1 MNPKSKSIDDIINA
15 SNIFK
20 FLSEAKSDN
29 TNVDVGKGDIKDP
42 NIESSLLNLIKAA
55 GFSETSPEAIALE
68 AINKKYGSP
77 HVDIMD
83 LEDFIKR
90 GMVFKTEID
99 DISGVTNEDLKY
111 SDYLYDD
118 KTGKY
123 TRVSPR
129 AFFSQMSDDDILR
142 QYRKKTGKYAYKLK
156 DEKGIE
162 RATIIRDE
170 EKEPLLRR
178 LFGVGQRNYQGGDFR
193 SDEVARSLIGKREVV
208 PDDFEINYTDTLHI
222 PPPRP
227 GNLYK
232 YFAELAHAAQ
242 LKGLNYEQRLE
253 DSRKATEEGRRLGE
267 ERYYTPGTIE
277 YEAHSGGKHGR
288 GIAGDLKNEYSDLVK
303 AIAKAVPIEL
313 LFK

>member
-1 MNPKSKSIDDIINA
+1 MNNEKSIDDIISA
-15 SNIFK
+15 SS
-20 FLSEAKSDN
+20 LSEALSAAVSDK
-29 TNVDVGKGDIKDP
+29 TNVDVSRGDIKDP

-55 GFSETSPEAIALE
+55 GFSETSLEAIALKR
-68 AINKKYGSP
+68 INKKYGNP
-77 HVDIMD
+77 RVDIMS

-99 DISGVTNEDLKY
+99 DISGVTNEDLKFANY
-111 SDYLYDD
+111 TYDD

-123 TRVSPR
+123 YKVWPR
-129 AFFSQMSDDDILR
+129 AFFTRMSDDDILR

-170 EKEPLLRR
+170 AKEPLLRR

-193 SDEVARSLIGKREVV
+193 SDEVAKILRGKREVV
-208 PDDFEINYTDTLHI
+208 PDDFEINYKDNLHI
-222 PPPRP
+222 PSPRP
-227 GNLYK
+227 GNLYQ

-242 LKGLNYEQRLE
+242 LKGLNYEERLE
-253 DSRKATEEGRRLGE
+253 DSRKSTEEGRRLGGE
-267 ERYYTPGTIE
+267 VYYTPGAKE
-277 YEAHSGGKHGR
+277 YEAHRGGKHGR

-303 AIAKAVPIEL
+303 ALSKAIPIEL
-313 LFK
+313 LFE